1 MNAAYKQVASGAYID
16 LVDPKACDI
25 YFKKDIAEP
34 LSRLAR
40 FTGHV
45 DAGIYSVAQHC
56 IIGADHIFKETSDKT
71 LAAYFLLNDAHE
83 AYIGDI
89 TSPMIKAIDLIA
101 EKTKATPAFAQ
112 CLALL
117 KHGLDKQIHAAARLE
132 YPLPK
137 TAKDIVKRVDL
148 ELLALEK
155 RQFLKA
161 GGELESVAWGNLKDV
176 KGLKIKGKIQIKP
189 WTQTA
194 DDYIERLEYYAPNAI
209 KKPHR
214 KKAA

>member
-1 MNAAYKQVASGAYID
+1 
-16 LVDPKACDI
+16 
-25 YFKKDIAEP
+25 
-34 LSRLAR
+34 
-40 FTGHV
+40 
-45 DAGIYSVAQHC
+45 
-56 IIGADHIFKETSDKT
+56 
-71 LAAYFLLNDAHE
+71 
-83 AYIGDI
+83 
-89 TSPMIKAIDLIA
+89 
-101 EKTKATPAFAQ
+101 
-112 CLALL
+112 
-117 KHGLDKQIHAAARLE
+117 
-132 YPLPK
+132 
-137 TAKDIVKRVDL
+137 
-148 ELLALEK
+148 LLALEK